1 MSIRLTGLVTQM
13 LNDTNSLDEFIN
25 SSKLV
30 DSTLFKI
37 NSIFEKTLFSTDPLN
52 LIALSYFL
60 FNVAIL
66 WCVIGLT
73 VNYYIKLYGDQYLD
87 NTLKWL
93 LPFVKTYLKLTLFSS
108 KYLLVILII
117 SIFSS
122 MLLSII
128 FYLI

>member
-1 MSIRLTGLVTQM
+1 M
-13 LNDTNSLDEFIN
+13 LNDTNSLNEFRN

-30 DSTLFKI
+30 DSTLFEI

-66 WCVIGLT
+66 WYVIGLT

-87 NTLKWL
+87 NTPKWL
-93 LPFVKTYLKLTLFSS
+93 LPFVKTYLKFTLFSS

-117 SIFSS
+117 SIFLS

-128 FYLI
+128 LYLI